1 MGEKWTYYIVR
12 FSYTYPGMN
21 GEYVHVGALMRARS
35 KRELAERVDEMFS
48 RLPLEVENYH
58 DTTFTWVDEPEEVCP
73 NVHDPV
79 RMISWEVEVPTTVN
93 EWVFKRGWQ

>member
-1 MGEKWTYYIVR
+1 MGDKWTYYIVR

-21 GEYVHVGALMRARS
+21 GEHVHVGALIRASSVRQ
-35 KRELAERVDEMFS
+35 LAERVDEMFS
-48 RLPLEVENYH
+48 RLPLEVESYH
-58 DTTFTWVDEPEEVCP
+58 DATFTWFGDPEEVCP
-73 NVHDPV
+73 NVYDPV